1 MKVAFDHTRRAR
13 TAMNPLDYASAARDY
28 DVIGMVRAALA
39 EGRCALAFQPVMRA
53 DGVIAFYEGL
63 IRVLD
68 DAGRVLPA
76 RAFMDHVAEDGIGR
90 DLDAATLSLA
100 FEALQRHP
108 TLRLSVNVSARSL
121 GDSVWRAVIDSNLGL
136 DDFRGERLILEIGEA
151 SAMLL
156 PEVVAR
162 FMEEMQP
169 LGVAFALDDFGSG
182 ATSLRHLRQ
191 FFFDLVK
198 LDRSFI
204 SGVAND
210 PDNQVLVGALMAV
223 AHQFDMFAVATG
235 VEMAED
241 AEWLIGAGID
251 CLQGYHLG
259 VPRMSLPFEP

>member
-1 MKVAFDHTRRAR
+1 MTTAFDQTRGARA
-13 TAMNPLDYASAARDY
+13 AQNPLDYAIGWRDH

-39 EGRCALAFQPVMRA
+39 EGRCALAYQPVRRA
-53 DGVIAFYEGL
+53 DGAVSFYEGL

-68 DAGRVLPA
+68 DGGRILPA
-76 RAFMDHVAEDGIGR
+76 RAFMNHVAEDGIGR
-90 DLDAATLSLA
+90 DLDAASLGLA

-108 TLRLSVNVSARSL
+108 SLRLSVNVSARSL
-121 GDSVWRAVIDSNLGL
+121 GDSVWRAVLDSHLGV
-136 DDFRGERLILEIGEA
+136 DDFLGERLILEIGEA
-151 SAMLL
+151 SAMML

-198 LDRSFI
+198 IDRSFVTGI
-204 SGVAND
+204 AGD
-210 PDNQVLVGALMAV
+210 PDNQVLMAALMAV

-241 AEWLIGAGID
+241 AEWLVEAGAD

-259 VPRMSLPFEP
+259 VPRMTLPFAE